1 MYNHTHNQERGKELL
16 FKVFKHQK
24 VDHIPW
30 VPFAGIHSGFLK
42 KYTATDMLTNANR
55 LYECLIEVNKLYHP
69 DGQPIL
75 FDLQIEAEILGCG
88 LKWSDKN
95 PPMVIS
101 HPLEDTTVI
110 PTKLPEA
117 TDGRLPLILK
127 VTEQVKRKV
136 GPYRT
141 ALFGLTTGPLTLAS
155 HLRGTSL
162 YLDLFQNKEFVHE
175 LLEYTTLVCQKMND
189 LYITAGM
196 DVIAIVDPVVSQ
208 ISPQTFEEYLTKL
221 FQNIFDEIKRKNHFS
236 SFFVCGDATKNLSLI
251 AETNPDS
258 MFVDENID
266 MVKAMNIV
274 KPKNIVL
281 GGNIPLTTVMLFGS
295 QQDNMKYVIKLI
307 DDVGKDNLIIAPGCD
322 MPYDVPPD
330 NVIGAFQAIKE
341 PELIKKS
348 LANYEIPEID
358 INIELPDYKR
368 LSKPLIEVFTIDSAT
383 CAACGYMLATALDAK
398 KEFGDRIELAEY
410 RFIKRE
416 SVARAKKLNIQHLP
430 CILINGELKWSSI
443 IPNKEELLNEIKRVL

>member
-1 MYNHTHNQERGKELL
+1 MHSHNQERGKELL

-24 VDHIPW
+24 VDQIPW
-30 VPFAGIHSGFLK
+30 VPFAGVHSAFLK
-42 KYTATDMLTNANR
+42 KYTATDILTNKNR
-55 LYECLIEVNKLYHP
+55 LFECLIEVNKLYHP
-69 DGQPIL
+69 DGQPVL
-75 FDLQIEAEILGCG
+75 FDLQVEAEILGCG

-101 HPLEDTTVI
+101 HPLKNNPVV
-110 PTKLPEA
+110 PTNLPQA
-117 TDGRLPLILK
+117 TDGRLPMILE
-127 VTEQVKRKV
+127 VMDELKRMI
-136 GPYRT
+136 GDRT

-155 HLRGTSL
+155 HLRGTNV

-175 LLEYTTLVCQKMND
+175 LLDYTTQVCQKVND
-189 LYITAGM
+189 HYINAGM
-196 DVIAIVDPVVSQ
+196 DVIAVVDPVVSQ
-208 ISPQTFEEYLTKL
+208 ISPHTFEEYLTNH
-221 FQNIFDEIKRKNHFS
+221 FQEIFHEIKRKNHFS

-251 AETNPDS
+251 AKTNPDS

-266 MVKAMNIV
+266 MIKAMNIV

-348 LANYEIPEID
+348 LTNYEIAEID
-358 INIELPDYKR
+358 IEVELPDYKS
-368 LSKPLIEVFTIDSAT
+368 LTKPIIEVFTIDSAT

-398 KEFGDRIELAEY
+398 KEFGDKIELTEY

-416 SVARAKKLNIQHLP
+416 NVARAKKLNIQHLP

-443 IPNKEELLNEIKRVL
+443 IPNKEELINEIKRVL